1 MYMIILKGKDNSRYK
16 GLVDYRHLMP
26 TPPPSIENNQS
37 NYFELVHRAP
47 IGALRTQA
55 GVKRSETPA

>member
-1 MYMIILKGKDNSRYK
+1 MNMIILKGKDNSRYK

-37 NYFELVHRAP
+37 NYLWV
-47 IGALRTQA
+47 GTQSPYR
-55 GVKRSETPA
+55 GVKNTGRGKA